1 MKNIFYNNSNQ
12 CNLIILLPATLLT
25 CIGLLT
31 LASISSH
38 NKTFPSREVL
48 IQSAA
53 FLIGTIIII
62 ICLRQGCRYF
72 IQLEKPLY
80 ILSILLLLSVYLPGI
95 GASFYGSR
103 SWLDFGIIT
112 VQPSEFVK
120 ITFVIVMASYL
131 SRTHVDLSTI
141 KGITK
146 TIFYALPFILIVSKE
161 DFGSGSVYCAIWIFM
176 VFCSGLQLKFLAKAV
191 MTFFIMIPLF
201 YWSLAGYQ
209 KDRINAFLYPE
220 DLSLPGNYQVWNAK
234 AAIGSGGF
242 TGKGYADGI
251 QASFGFLPV
260 PESDFIFAATV
271 EEWGFIGGL
280 FIICLFGIL
289 IYHGFSLAKFSRDLS
304 GTLIC
309 AGITGMFFFQAF
321 ENIAMNIGLMPVT
334 GITLPFVS
342 YGGSSMIAS
351 MTGIGLMVSCHQK
364 Q

>member
-1 MKNIFYNNSNQ
+1 MKNIFYNNSNR

-31 LASISSH
+31 LVSITTH

-53 FLIGTIIII
+53 FLTGTIIII
-62 ICLRQGCRYF
+62 ICFHQGCRYF

-80 ILSILLLLSVYLPGI
+80 ILSLLFLLSVYLPGV
-95 GASFYGSR
+95 GTSLYGSR
-103 SWLDFGIIT
+103 SWLNLGIIT

-120 ITFVIVMASYL
+120 ITFVIVMSSYL
-131 SRTHVDLSTI
+131 SRTQVDLNTI

-176 VFCSGLQLKFLAKAV
+176 VFCSGLQLKLLAKAT
-191 MTFFIMIPLF
+191 MTFFIMTPLF

-209 KDRINAFLYPE
+209 KDRINAFLYPD

-242 TGKGYADGI
+242 LGKGYFEGI
-251 QASFGFLPV
+251 QASLGFLPV

-280 FIICLFGIL
+280 FIICLFSFL
-289 IYHGFSLAKFSRDLS
+289 IYRGFNMAKFSRDLS

-309 AGITGMFFFQAF
+309 VGITGMFFFQAF

-334 GITLPFVS
+334 GITLPLVS

-351 MTGIGLMVSCHQK
+351 MSGIGIMISCHQK